1 MTMKSLTLSSLH
13 VDLASFWRALRFAFA
28 AAAA

>member
-1 MTMKSLTLSSLH
+1 MKSISLSSLH
-13 VDLASFWRALRFAFA
+13 FDLASFWRALRFAFA

>member
-1 MTMKSLTLSSLH
+1 MKSPSLSCPRF
-13 VDLASFWRALRFAFA
+13 DFATFWRALRFAFA